1 MLNKKYKLAYTN
13 GECTSTCS
21 GQKYRYSFK
30 VRIIETINDICEI
43 RYDTKN
49 LVQGGYCASQINGL
63 SHIININK
71 LEGIHEVDV
80 SFLQRINWFLTE
92 KYLRMAIN

>member
-1 MLNKKYKLAYTN
+1 MFKKKYKLAYIN
-13 GECTSTCS
+13 GNYGDTCF
-21 GQKYRYSFK
+21 GQKKPYTFK

-49 LVQGGYCASQINGL
+49 LVKGGDYASQINGL
-63 SHIININK
+63 PHIVNINK

-80 SFLQRINWFLTE
+80 NLFQRINWFLTE
-92 KYLRMAIN
+92 KYVRL